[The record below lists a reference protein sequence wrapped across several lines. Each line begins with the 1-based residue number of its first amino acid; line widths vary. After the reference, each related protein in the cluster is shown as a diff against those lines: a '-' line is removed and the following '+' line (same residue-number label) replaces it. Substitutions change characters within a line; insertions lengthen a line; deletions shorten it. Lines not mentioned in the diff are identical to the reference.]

1 MTRGAALRALIL
13 LLLVSGLFVA
23 AELRGLPDAASLRDS
38 VRAAGAAGGLVFVG
52 GYAVLALAP
61 APKAVLT
68 VLAGALYGWWLGAA
82 LSLLGALIGAIFAFE
97 LGRLLGREAVDRLVG
112 GRLERVDALL
122 RDHGFGA
129 VVAVRLVPVLPFT
142 AINYA
147 SGLSTVRRRDYAVG
161 SALGMVP
168 GSLAYAALGAWGTE
182 PWGIFAGVAA
192 LVVLVLVG
200 GAVGRRLLPRR
211 DSTAPVSG
219 SADEEDA

>member
-1 MTRGAALRALIL
+1 MTRGAALRGVAL

-23 AELRGLPDAASLRDS
+23 AELHGLPDVASLRES
-38 VRAAGAAGGLVFVG
+38 VRSAGAAGGLVFVG
-52 GYAVLALAP
+52 AYALIALVP

-68 VLAGALYGWWLGAA
+68 ALAGALYGWWLGAA
-82 LSLLGALIGAIFAFE
+82 LALLGAFIGAVVAFE

-112 GRLERVDALL
+112 GRLQRVDSVL
-122 RDHGFGA
+122 RDHGLGA

-147 SGLSTVRRRDYAVG
+147 SGLSAVRRRDYAVG

-168 GSLAYAALGAWGTE
+168 GSVAYAALGAWGTE

-192 LVVLVLVG
+192 LVLLVLVG
-200 GAVGRRLLPRR
+200 GAFGRRLLGR
-211 DSTAPVSG
+211 DAGADVPAG
-219 SADEEDA
+219 SADEEA